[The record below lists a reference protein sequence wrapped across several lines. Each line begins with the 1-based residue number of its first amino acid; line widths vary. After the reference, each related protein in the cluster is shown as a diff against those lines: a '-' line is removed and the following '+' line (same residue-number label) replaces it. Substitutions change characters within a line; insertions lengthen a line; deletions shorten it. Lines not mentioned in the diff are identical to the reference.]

1 MDPRSAEVPRWE
13 QSRSEVVVPSSDDQ
27 VFKVES
33 SYSPAGDQPQ
43 AIQLLADGIKR
54 GDRFQTL
61 LGITGS
67 GKSATIA
74 WTIEQ
79 IQRPTL
85 ILAPNKSLA
94 AQLAQEMRDFF
105 PNNRVEYFVSY
116 YDYYQPEAYIAS
128 SDTFIEKDSSVN
140 DEIDRLRH
148 STTSALLTR
157 RDTIVVASVS
167 CIYGMGNPE
176 EYRGHLLELHAGVD
190 YDQRSILKRL
200 VDLQYDRNDMVLG
213 RGNFRVRGDTIEV
226 HPAYEESVLRIEMF
240 GDTVEKITMV
250 DPLTGETLQTKN
262 EAIVFPATHYVAG
275 DERMRTAIHGIEA
288 ELATR
293 LKWFEDNGKLLEA
306 QRLRMRTQYDLEM
319 MAEVGFCS
327 GIENYSMHIDGRS
340 PGQPP
345 FTLLDYFPPDFVLVV
360 DESHV
365 TVPQLHGQF
374 AGDQSR
380 KAILI
385 EHGFRLPSAADNR
398 PLQFDETIERVNQCI
413 FLSATPSKFE
423 ISISSQVVEQIVR
436 PTGLID
442 PEVVIK
448 PTKGQIDDLIINI
461 GQVVAR
467 GDRILVTT
475 LTKKM
480 AEDLSEYLIEQGLR
494 VRYLHSN
501 IDTIQRIEIL
511 RALRLGEFDVLV
523 GINLLREGLDLPEVS
538 LVAILDADKEG
549 FLRSRTSLIQMI
561 GRAARNVD
569 GQVIMYADKRTAAMD
584 SAIDE
589 THRRRD
595 RQIEYNRLNGIK
607 PQTIRK
613 AVGDILS
620 LLRPD
625 NTAPLPGKGMRKDRE
640 RDKVVR
646 ELRSLPEQEL
656 VRLIQTLEEEM
667 HLAAAELRFEYA
679 ARLRDEVKEL
689 RRELRDA
696 G

>member
-1 MDPRSAEVPRWE
+1 VTVDNQRF
-13 QSRSEVVVPSSDDQ
+13 EVVSDYQ
-27 VFKVES
+27 
-33 SYSPAGDQPQ
+33 PAGDQPK
-43 AIQLLADGIKR
+43 AIAQLAGGIER

-67 GKSATIA
+67 GKSATVA
-74 WTIEQ
+74 WTIEKV
-79 IQRPTL
+79 QRPTL

-94 AQLAQEMRDFF
+94 AQLAQEMKEFF
-105 PNNRVEYFVSY
+105 PKNRVEYFVSY

-148 STTSALLTR
+148 SATAALLTR

-176 EYRGHLLELHAGVD
+176 EYRGNLLELHVGVD
-190 YDQRSILKRL
+190 YDQRSLLRRL
-200 VDLQYDRNDMVLG
+200 VDLQYDRNDMTLG

-226 HPAYEESVLRIEMF
+226 QPAYDETVTRIEMF
-240 GDTVEKITMV
+240 GDTVERITIV
-250 DPLTGETLQTKN
+250 DALTGETVNDMSEVL
-262 EAIVFPATHYVAG
+262 IFPATHYVAG
-275 DERMRTAIHGIEA
+275 DERMRKAVVGIEH
-288 ELATR
+288 ELQVR
-293 LKWFEDNGKLLEA
+293 LKQFETEGKLLEA

-319 MAEVGFCS
+319 IAEVGFCN

-340 PGQPP
+340 PGEPP
-345 FTLLDYFPPDFVLVV
+345 FTLLDYFPDDYLLVV

-365 TVPQLHGQF
+365 TIPQLHGQF
-374 AGDQSR
+374 AGDRSR
-380 KAILI
+380 KATLV

-398 PLQFDETIERVNQCI
+398 PLQFEEAMQRINQCI
-413 FLSATPSKFE
+413 FLSATPAKFE
-423 ISISSQVVEQIVR
+423 IATSQQVVEQIVR
-436 PTGLID
+436 PTGLVD
-442 PEVVIK
+442 PEVIVR
-448 PTKGQIDDLIINI
+448 PTKGQIDDIIEMVN
-461 GQVVAR
+461 GRVEA
-467 GDRILVTT
+467 GDRVLITT

-480 AEDLSEYLIEQGLR
+480 AEDLSEYLLEQGLK

-549 FLRSRTSLIQMI
+549 FLRSETSLIQMI
-561 GRAARNVD
+561 GRAARNVN
-569 GQVIMYADKRTAAMD
+569 GQVVMYADKRTPSMD
-584 SAIDE
+584 RAIGE
-589 THRRRD
+589 TQRRRE
-595 RQIEYNRLNGIK
+595 RQIAYNKEHNIN

-620 LLRPD
+620 VLRPSEGA
-625 NTAPLPGKGMRKDRE
+625 TSTTKSGRRDRE
-640 RDKVVR
+640 REKVVN
-646 ELRSLPEQEL
+646 ELRSLPQQEL
-656 VRLIQTLEEEM
+656 GRLIQTLEEEM
-667 HLAAAELRFEYA
+667 NLAASELKFEYA
-679 ARLRDEVKEL
+679 ARLRDEIKDL

-696 G
+696 K